1 MKYIMN
7 KKLTFGKIRK
17 LVFLLLLI
25 QAHSLH
31 AQNIVWQK
39 SFGGSMDDFSS
50 SIKPTS
56 DGGFI
61 HCGYSISNTSGDK
74 SENNIGS
81 WDYWVVKLDSI
92 GNIQWENTIGGI
104 QEDKIWDIIETTN
117 GGFLLGGYSN
127 SNISGDKTD
136 SNCYITPTRR
146 DYWLVKIN
154 SFGAIEWQKAFGTC
168 GEDLLTSLEHSSDGG
183 YWVAGYTRGNASCD
197 KTSINTA
204 ANNFPNDCEANT
216 NDYWILKLDST
227 GNLLY
232 QAGVGPGQ
240 WADDKSRS
248 IISTLNGGVIAAG
261 SSYTSYYPAI
271 LHKTQYYIT
280 KLNSTCNIQW
290 TKKFGGT
297 GDDIGASIK
306 LLPDGNY
313 ICGGSS
319 DSDSSMEKSDPSFGS
334 FDFWIVKLDTL
345 GNIIWQKT
353 IGGSGSDV
361 LNYISPTFD
370 NGFIC
375 GGSSN
380 SPISGLKTSA
390 NFGQYDYWIVKLDS
404 IGNIEWQRT
413 IGGIGNDNI
422 STINQLPNGHYLVG
436 GSSNSNISGNK
447 TIDSKGGYDYW
458 DFELDDASNYNLIT
472 GSLYYDFNGNNIK
485 DSSDINLPFGLIKLS
500 NSNRIVFSQADGSYI
515 LPVSDTGSYT
525 VSQIQNNYF
534 QSSTPLSH
542 NATFTGMNQ
551 IDSLNDFATTILSIE
566 DLQISITPIG
576 AFRSGFG
583 ASYNIEYKNT
593 GSIPLQGTITFYPDT
608 NLTYLSSTNPPISVS
623 TDSIIWQTPIIN
635 SLSHGNFNVTV
646 HVNTSVPIGYLLSSS
661 VKIEPVTTD
670 QNPINNYA
678 SWQHIVTGSSD
689 PNDILVDRD
698 SITTEEILDPPY
710 LDYIIRFQNTGND
723 TAFTVKILN
732 PIDTFKLDLMS
743 IEIIS
748 SSHSFNLNYIPEGNL
763 EFKFENILL
772 PDSNINEPNS
782 HGFVRYRIQPKST
795 IAVHDSITNYAAIYF
810 DYNLPVLTNN
820 AVTRIVYPSNYI
832 EISPIVCDSL
842 ISPSGNYTYST
853 AGLYFDT
860 IPGIGSGV
868 DSIYVIHLKMGASYK
883 TLNVISCGKYT
894 SPSGNYMWNSSGIY
908 ADTITNYIGCDSILT
923 INLTVKSVST
933 SSVLIN
939 ECNSYTSPSGDYVW
953 TTSGIYNDTILNAVG
968 CDSIITIDLSIHS
981 PSYSTI
987 SVLSC
992 DNYISPSGNYNLSA
1006 SGIYQDTIT
1015 NIFGC
1020 DSIITINLT
1029 VKHSTNS
1036 TLNTT
1041 ACNSY
1046 TSPSNNHI
1054 WNTTG
1059 IYYDTIP
1066 NSIGCDSIIMID
1078 LSVFNNSSATI
1089 TATECDYYI
1098 SPSGHF
1104 TWNTTG
1110 TYTDTITNN
1119 SGCDSIITINLTLNT
1134 IDTSIAL
1141 NPPIFTSNAINSNYQ
1156 WMYCDSAIIPGE
1168 VTQSFHATSNGSYAV
1183 ILMQNGCID
1192 TSYCYSINNVGI
1204 FENMSLANFTI
1215 SPNPTPNNFSI
1226 FFEKIIIK
1234 GKIEISNTIG
1244 ETLFQ
1249 QSIFNE
1255 SKKEI
1260 TFENLS
1266 PGVYFV
1272 MVYDNNIRHCKKLI
1286 IAKD

>member
-1 MKYIMN
+1 MN

-17 LVFLLLLI
+17 LVVLLLLI

-74 SENNIGS
+74 SENTIGS

-117 GGFLLGGYSN
+117 GGFLLGGYSK

-136 SNCYITPTRR
+136 SNCNNYINQG
-146 DYWLVKIN
+146 DYWILKIN
-154 SFGAIEWQKAFGTC
+154 SFGAIEWQKALGSC
-168 GEDLLTSLEHSSDGG
+168 GNETFSSIEHSSDGG
-183 YWVAGYTRGNASCD
+183 YWASGFTPGNATCD
-197 KTSINTA
+197 KTSTNTA
-204 ANNFPNDCEANT
+204 TSDPYSCNPNT
-216 NDYWILKLDST
+216 NDIWILKLDST

-232 QAGVGPGQ
+232 QAGLGRGQ
-240 WADDKSRS
+240 WADEKSRS
-248 IISTLNGGVIAAG
+248 ITSTIDGGLIAVSSSFIST
-261 SSYTSYYPAI
+261 SPAI
-271 LHKTQYYIT
+271 LSKNEIWIT
-280 KLNSTCNIQW
+280 KFNSTCNLQW
-290 TKKFGGT
+290 TKVYGGT
-297 GDDIGASIK
+297 GEDIPACVK
-306 LLPDGNY
+306 LLSDGTY

-319 DSDSSMEKSDPSFGS
+319 TSDISGTKTDPSFGS
-334 FDFWIVKLDTL
+334 YDFWILKLDSL
-345 GNIIWQKT
+345 GNIIWQKS

-413 IGGIGNDNI
+413 IGGSGNDNL
-422 STINQLPNGHYLVG
+422 STITQLQNGHYLGG

-485 DSSDINLPFGLIKLS
+485 DSSDINLPFGLVKLS

-551 IDSLNDFATTILSIE
+551 IDSLNDFATTILTIE

-583 ASYNIEYKNT
+583 ASYNIEYKNK

-608 NLTYLSSTNPPISVS
+608 NLTYLSSSNPPISVS

-635 SLSHGNFNVTV
+635 SLSQGNFNVTV

-782 HGFVRYRIQPKST
+782 HGFVRYRIRPKST

-810 DYNLPVLTNN
+810 DYNLPVITNT
-820 AVTRIVYPSNYI
+820 AVTKIVYPSNYI
-832 EISPIVCDSL
+832 EIFPTVCDSL
-842 ISPSGNYTYST
+842 ISPSGNYTFST

-860 IPGIGSGV
+860 IPGNGSGV
-868 DSIYVIHLKMGASYK
+868 DSIYVINLKMGASYK
-883 TLNVISCGKYT
+883 TLNVTSCEKYT
-894 SPSGNYMWNSSGIY
+894 SPSGNYMWNSSGVY
-908 ADTITNYIGCDSILT
+908 SDTITNHIGCDSVIT
-923 INLTVKSVST
+923 INLTVKNTTT
-933 SSVLIN
+933 SSLLIS
-939 ECNSYTSPSGDYVW
+939 ECNSYSSPSGNFVW
-953 TTSGIYNDTILNAVG
+953 TTSGIYTDTIPNAAG
-968 CDSIITIDLSIHS
+968 CDSIITIDLSIHG
-981 PSYSTI
+981 PSDSTI
-987 SVLSC
+987 SVSSC
-992 DNYISPSGNYNLSA
+992 NDYISPSGNYIFSS
-1006 SGIYQDTIT
+1006 SGTYQDTVT
-1015 NIFGC
+1015 NIYGC
-1020 DSIITINLT
+1020 DSLITINLT
-1029 VKHSTNS
+1029 VKQSTNS

-1046 TSPSNNHI
+1046 TSPSNNYI

-1078 LSVFNNSSATI
+1078 LTVYYHSSATI
-1089 TATECDYYI
+1089 NATECDNYT

-1104 TWNTTG
+1104 IWDTSG
-1110 TYTDTITNN
+1110 TYFDTIPNY
-1119 SGCDSIITINLTLNT
+1119 SGCDSIITINLTINS

-1141 NPPIFTSNAINSNYQ
+1141 NPPIFTSNAIASNYQ
-1156 WMYCDSAIIPGE
+1156 WMYCDSVIIPGE
-1168 VTQSFHATSNGSYAV
+1168 VTQIFLATINGSYAV

-1192 TSYCYSINNVGI
+1192 TSSCYSIYNVGTI
-1204 FENMSLANFTI
+1204 ENKNLANFTI
-1215 SPNPTPNNFSI
+1215 SPNPTLNNFSI
-1226 FFEKIIIK
+1226 FFEKIITK

-1244 ETLFQ
+1244 ETLYEQ
-1249 QSIFNE
+1249 NIFNE

-1260 TFENLS
+1260 TIENIS
-1266 PGVYFV
+1266 PGIYFV
-1272 MVYDNNIRHCKKLI
+1272 MVYDNNIRNCKKLI